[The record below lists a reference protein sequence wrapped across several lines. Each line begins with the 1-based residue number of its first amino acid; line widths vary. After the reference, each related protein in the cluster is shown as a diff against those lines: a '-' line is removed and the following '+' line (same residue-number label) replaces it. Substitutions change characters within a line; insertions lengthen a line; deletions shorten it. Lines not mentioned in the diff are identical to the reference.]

1 MRRTV
6 DIDNDVLSAAKQLVA
21 EQKVTAGKVISDPA
35 RRALL
40 GSSIQEEPEYRNG
53 FRLMPRTGMITTK
66 MVEQWREDDI

>member
-6 DIDNDVLSAAKQLVA
+6 DIDDDVLSAAKELVA

-53 FRLMPRTGMITTK
+53 FGLIPRTGVINTE